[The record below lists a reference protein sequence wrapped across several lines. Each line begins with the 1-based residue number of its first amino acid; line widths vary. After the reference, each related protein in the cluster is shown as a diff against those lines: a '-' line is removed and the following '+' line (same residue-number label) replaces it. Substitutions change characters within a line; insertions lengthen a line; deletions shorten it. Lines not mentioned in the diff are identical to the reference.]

1 MFCVPLRENSVC
13 LVSSR
18 ISTAQVQARSR
29 ASFSRMTSENG
40 RKRDHYEILEL
51 SRDASA
57 TQIRSAYLRL
67 AATVHPDRGGT
78 PEAFDDL
85 QKAYNILSNDLFKAA
100 YDDQLPKPSIA
111 RRQEPLEQF
120 GVAKGVH
127 VRVHGQTGMT
137 AEERSAELERNIRQA
152 QEDQE
157 LATDEEWRE
166 RDAQAALMEQRRG
179 NAAFRAGDYELAVH
193 HYTAAVRLVA
203 AQWEE
208 GTWLDVATLY
218 SNRSAAF
225 ALLGRFTRSL
235 ADAEEALEHKPN
247 WSKAHLRRGVAC
259 YHLQQYMEAVEAL
272 SQARKLASE
281 AGDSVTAAAAEEHLA
296 LSQDAQAKS
305 VQQNGGEAEATIAEV
320 ADYLGVPR

>member
-1 MFCVPLRENSVC
+1 
-13 LVSSR
+13 
-18 ISTAQVQARSR
+18 
-29 ASFSRMTSENG
+29 MTSENG

-193 HYTAAVRLVA
+193 N
-203 AQWEE
+203 
-208 GTWLDVATLY
+208 
-218 SNRSAAF
+218 NRSAAF

-320 ADYLGVPR
+320 RAQLGAMPPIASNS